1 MIAEVLAIGDELVH
15 GGLLDTNSQHLT
27 GELGRRGAV
36 VRRMTVVGDDP
47 DLLRDAIEG
56 ACRRADVVLATGGLG
71 PTLDDRTR
79 DVVAAI
85 LGEPLRFD
93 PASWQQILAWFERFQ
108 RPVPDSNRRQAELPA
123 SATPLTNTVG
133 TAPGFVI
140 DLHGAA
146 LFAMPGVPREMK
158 VMLRDEVLPR
168 VMAMGDLTPT
178 AQRFLRVLG
187 PSEAMLGEAVGDLM
201 EPGRNPAVG
210 VTASGGLLTLRIVAT
225 AASAADAEA
234 MCARTAD
241 ELRPK
246 LGSWLFA
253 EGEAELPELVLQRLQ
268 RDERTIAFAE
278 SCTGGLCAA
287 RLTDVAGSSAAVLG
301 GVVAYSN
308 AAKEALLDVPGAL
321 LAEHG
326 AVSEPVA
333 RAMAEGAR
341 RRFGSDCAYAT
352 TGIAGPSGGSE
363 EKPVG
368 MVCFGYADG
377 AHAKAWTVQ
386 IPGLGRSFV
395 RDRAVFE
402 VWRHLMQ

>member
-15 GGLLDTNSQHLT
+15 GGLLDTNSRHLA
-27 GELGRRGAV
+27 EEIERLGAV
-36 VRRMTVVGDDP
+36 VHRMTVVGDDP
-47 DLLRDAIEG
+47 GRLRDAIDG

-79 DVVAAI
+79 DVVAGI
-85 LGEPLRFD
+85 LGESLRFD
-93 PASWQQILAWFERFQ
+93 DASWQQILAWFERFQ

-133 TAPGFVI
+133 TAPGFSVR
-140 DLHGAA
+140 LHDAT
-146 LFAMPGVPREMK
+146 LFVMPGVPREMK
-158 VMLRDEVLPR
+158 VMLRDEVLPAIA
-168 VMAMGDLTPT
+168 AMGGLTPT
-178 AQRFLRVLG
+178 AQRLLRVLG

-210 VTASGGLLTLRIVAT
+210 VTASGGLLTLRVVAT
-225 AASAADAEA
+225 APTLAEAEA
-234 MCARTAD
+234 MCEETAAS
-241 ELRPK
+241 LRPK
-246 LGSWLFA
+246 LGSWMFA
-253 EGEAELPELVLQRLQ
+253 EGEAELPELVLARLQ
-268 RDERTIAFAE
+268 RDNRSIAFAE

-287 RLTDVAGSSAAVLG
+287 RLTDVAGSSAVMLG

-308 AAKEALLDVPGAL
+308 AAKVALLDVPQAL
-321 LAEHG
+321 LDEHG

-341 RRFGSDCAYAT
+341 QRFGSDCAYAT
-352 TGIAGPSGGSE
+352 TGIAGPSGGSDH
-363 EKPVG
+363 KPVG
-368 MVCFGYADG
+368 TVCFGYADA
-377 AHAKAWTVQ
+377 AHAKAWTVP

-402 VWRHLMQ
+402 VWRDLMQ